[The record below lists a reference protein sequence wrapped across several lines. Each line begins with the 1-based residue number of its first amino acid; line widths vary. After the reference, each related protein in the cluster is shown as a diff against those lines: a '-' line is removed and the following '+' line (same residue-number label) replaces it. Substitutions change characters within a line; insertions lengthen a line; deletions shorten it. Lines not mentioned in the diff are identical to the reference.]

1 MAYPEQNNNNP
12 PKQSGP
18 KIMEQIAGFED
29 IHLPV
34 NIELDRRILTLRQVL
49 ALDVDSTLRMS
60 RSAGENLDLL
70 IGGALIG
77 FGEIVISETIT
88 GFRITDF
95 NTKE

>member
-1 MAYPEQNNNNP
+1 MTAIETVV
-12 PKQSGP
+12 
-18 KIMEQIAGFED
+18 GFED
-29 IHLPV
+29 VPLAV
-34 NIELDRRILTLRQVL
+34 NIELDRRVMTVREVL
-49 ALDVDSTLRMS
+49 QLDIDSTLRMN

-77 FGEIVISETIT
+77 FGEIVISETTT

>member
-1 MAYPEQNNNNP
+1 MDSTER
-12 PKQSGP
+12 
-18 KIMEQIAGFED
+18 IIGFENVP
-29 IHLPV
+29 LPV
-34 NIELDRRILTLRQVL
+34 NIELDRRVLTVREVL
-49 ALDVDSTLRMS
+49 QLDVESTLRMN

-77 FGEIVISETIT
+77 FGEIVISETTT